1 MIIFILFNRAPV
13 TPTHGA
19 WAAAAAA
26 AIFFYRASVHL
37 IPIVV
42 LFSIIYRASTLSPW
56 TPTVIRSAILR
67 GEATPLLWA
76 SPIG

>member
-19 WAAAAAA
+19 WAVAA
-26 AIFFYRASVHL
+26 AIFFYRASLHL

-42 LFSIIYRASTLSPW
+42 LFNIIYRASTLSPW